1 VEAVPLSHILYT
13 GPFEAL
19 ETEFLRHL
27 GLLQEGDVLRP
38 IDVLAGSNLLAV
50 YLRRLAADRR
60 GAIANVRFLTF
71 VDLARQVVPGS
82 DPRPDLP
89 ELGAALLAR
98 RALLE
103 TPEAAQFGPLRERPS
118 LAAALVRTADDLRDA
133 RVPAS
138 VLRSPTSLAA
148 APDRRAFLD
157 AVGASIEKLESFRSA
172 FSDATSLLERAAG
185 GALTPHPAPLLVYGL
200 YDLGGIRETLL
211 SRVALSRPVIAFVP
225 EGADPSNPPPAR
237 ASGPP
242 VRGDLFRRLLGVP
255 PTPLAADPGGPEVLT
270 VLAPTENVEA
280 REVVRELLRGVADGI
295 PLHRMAVIVRDPPRQ
310 EPAIAA
316 ELRLRNLPFF
326 RPAGPGTSRSPE
338 GLAIRALFALAADD
352 VPRAALEELFSLL
365 DGLGMTSSAGPYRPA
380 RLVTALGSLRFTRGR
395 EALERKLEAAR
406 ERLSAPLH
414 AADDPDGRAVRRR
427 RRETEALEELSAA
440 VDTVLAALPETSD
453 APWTAWG
460 ERIARAADL
469 LFGNAPGRKLLAA
482 AAVAAVDAITSLGTV
497 EAGTKTIGDVVALL
511 PDALDTEPA
520 RQGRFER
527 DGIALL
533 SAVSARGLRFDLVVV
548 PGLVEQTFPKRG
560 LPDPLLFDSERAA
573 IAEKTRCSLAP
584 RSGLRHARE
593 ERFLFEITAASART
607 RLVLLATERDAS
619 ADRPRVLS
627 PYLLDH
633 LSSIASTAFTT
644 STPRHAVSEKK
655 LRQRALQGQGVRRV
669 LLGRVEP
676 AGPALDGSEA
686 LLRAL
691 QDSPGLSTRLTHAEA
706 LERALS
712 RRAARLKGTFTAH
725 EGRLGRRPSLSS
737 LAGRVV
743 SASRLEQLATCAY
756 RVFFAHVLRL
766 APREEMAAGL
776 PVLDPMTRG
785 SLAHEALRMLARDLI
800 AHGRSFG
807 NLTEVDARSR
817 ARQLAETASRSWAD
831 AIGEEVAPVFVSLAA
846 RELETLVNA
855 VLDFERARP
864 DGPPVAGAEI
874 RFGPVPSGADT
885 EGDDALST
893 PEPVEYASAGTTW
906 RLSGQIDRL
915 DRSAID
921 DALRV
926 IDYKFA
932 RPRPYSRKRPD
943 LLVVGGER
951 LQLPVYALAAR
962 RLGGEEVSSEY
973 LFVGR
978 DDRTGKTRVTPVAFT
993 SEQTREAVASL
1004 GRFLDLAGQ
1013 VFETGDFVPKTRSS
1027 FDGEESCRYCDFR
1040 TICGP
1045 GHTAVFERKRATE
1058 PATSPTRLFEE
1069 LR

>member
-1 VEAVPLSHILYT
+1 MEAVPLSHILFT
-13 GPFEAL
+13 GRFEAL
-19 ETEFLRHL
+19 EAEFLRRL
-27 GLLQEGDVLRP
+27 ELLQEGDALRGV
-38 IDVLAGSNLLAV
+38 DVLAGSNLLAV

-71 VDLARQVVPGS
+71 VDLARQVVPGP
-82 DPRPDLP
+82 DPRPELP

-118 LAAALVRTADDLRDA
+118 LAAALVRSADDLRDA
-133 RVPAS
+133 QVPAS

-157 AVGASIEKLESFRSA
+157 AVGASIERLESFRSA

-200 YDLGGIRETLL
+200 YDLGGVREALL
-211 SRVALSRPVIAFVP
+211 SRVARSRPVIAFVP
-225 EGADPSNPPPAR
+225 EGADPGFPRPAR

-255 PTPLAADPGGPEVLT
+255 PTPLAAGPGDPEVLT

-326 RPAGPGTSRSPE
+326 RPPGPGNSRSPE
-338 GLAIRALFALAADD
+338 GVAIRALVALAAND
-352 VPRAALEELFSLL
+352 VPCAVLEELFSLL
-365 DGLGMTSSAGPYRPA
+365 EGLGTPAVAYRPA
-380 RLVTALGSLRFTRGR
+380 RLVTALGLLRFTRGR
-395 EALERKLEAAR
+395 EALQRKLAAAR
-406 ERLSAPLH
+406 GRLSAPAH
-414 AADDPDGRAVRRR
+414 ASDDPEGRAVRRR
-427 RRETEALEELSAA
+427 RREAEALEGLSTA
-440 VDTVLAALPETSD
+440 VDAVLAALPEASD
-453 APWTAWG
+453 APWSTWA
-460 ERIARAADL
+460 ERLVRAADL
-469 LFGNAPGRKLLAA
+469 LLEGAPGRKSLDAA
-482 AAVAAVDAITSLGTV
+482 FDAISSLSAV
-497 EAGTKTIGDVVALL
+497 ETGLKTIADVVALL
-511 PDALDTEPA
+511 PDALDTEPV
-520 RQGRFER
+520 REGRFER

-573 IAEKTRCSLAP
+573 IADKTRCSLAP

-633 LSSIASTAFTT
+633 LAIDTTASTASTASPSST
-644 STPRHAVSEKK
+644 SRNAVSEKE
-655 LRQRALQGQGVRRV
+655 LRQRALEGKGVRRV

-691 QDSPGLSTRLTHAEA
+691 QASPGLGTRLVSEEA
-706 LERALS
+706 LARALS
-712 RRAARLKGTFTAH
+712 RRAARLNGTFTAH
-725 EGRLGRRPSLSS
+725 EGRLGRPSPASFVR
-737 LAGRVV
+737 RVV

-766 APREEMAAGL
+766 APRDEMRAGL

-785 SLAHEALRMLARDLI
+785 SLAHEALRDLVRDLI

-807 NLTEVDARSR
+807 DLTEADARSR
-817 ARQLAETASRSWAD
+817 ARQLSEAASRSWGD
-831 AIGEEVAPVFVSLAA
+831 AVGEEVAPVFVSLAA
-846 RELETLVNA
+846 RDLETVLNA
-855 VLDFERARP
+855 VLDFERARQ

-874 RFGPVPSGADT
+874 RFGPAPGGADT
-885 EGDDALST
+885 ERDDALSS
-893 PEPVEYASAGTTW
+893 PEPVEYASEGATW

-943 LLVVGGER
+943 LLVAGGER
-951 LQLPVYALAAR
+951 LQLPIYALAAR

-978 DDRTGKTRVTPVAFT
+978 DNRTGRIRVDPVSFTP
-993 SEQTREAVASL
+993 EQTREAVASL
-1004 GRFLDLAGQ
+1004 GRFLDLAGR
-1013 VFETGDFVPKTRSS
+1013 VFEAGDFVPRTRSS
-1027 FDGEESCRYCDFR
+1027 FDGEDSCRYCDFR

-1045 GHTAVFERKRATE
+1045 GHAAVFERKRAAE